1 MVLPKVWRKIAVTT
15 EDRVLDGNRPA
26 ICPDCGSLV
35 EIASLHGVGL
45 LRALSVK
52 PIVRSGVG
60 MAEPTPLFREG
71 FQVRENNFVL
81 PELPLAL
88 DPRTKRELTICN
100 LFVNHELTMANI
112 KYLLDEDLGRIV
124 QALIDHKIVQ
134 DRRQKTQQPPAG
146 GNRRTTPRK
155 VQVEMKRT
163 RWRQA

>member
-1 MVLPKVWRKIAVTT
+1 
-15 EDRVLDGNRPA
+15 
-26 ICPDCGSLV
+26 
-35 EIASLHGVGL
+35 
-45 LRALSVK
+45 
-52 PIVRSGVG
+52 
-60 MAEPTPLFREG
+60 MAESAPLFREG

-81 PELPLAL
+81 PEESLGL

-100 LFVNHELTMANI
+100 LFVNHQSSMANI

-124 QALIDHKIVQ
+124 HVLIDHKIVQ

-155 VQVEMKRT
+155 TQEQMKKT